1 VRPAWAVS
9 VRPAPRAVTIDLW
22 HTLIAFSRAGPRRYE
37 RARRAAWVD
46 PLVAHGL
53 PRRSAETDVRTMEE
67 WASRREARG
76 YSVSLAEQADE
87 LERLV
92 GVRPA
97 PDRVGH
103 AIAFALASASLRW
116 SPGLRPALARLRR
129 RGLRLGVV
137 SNILYEPPEA
147 AHALLRRL
155 GEHRVFDTV
164 VLSSDGTDSKPSPG
178 PIRRAAERLGVEP
191 SELLHI
197 GDGPADLVAAYR
209 AGVAF
214 VRFTGRP
221 RLNLTEPLGPIPTV
235 RYPSVESWTQLAD
248 EFDRLWARASAAR
261 DRSLRRGHSGP
272 ARPGPQAARPT
283 AGSPPIAPI
292 VPRSRPTGTPR
303 ARPPRG

>member
-1 VRPAWAVS
+1 M
-9 VRPAPRAVTIDLW
+9 TIDLW
-22 HTLIAFSRAGPRRYE
+22 HTLIAFSRAGPRKYE

-53 PRRSAETDVRTMEE
+53 PRRAAETDVRAMEE
-67 WASRREARG
+67 WASRREASG
-76 YSVSLAEQADE
+76 HSVSLAEQADE
-87 LERLV
+87 IERLV

-103 AIAFALASASLRW
+103 AIAFAIASASLRW
-116 SPGLRPALARLRR
+116 SPGLRPALVRLRR

-155 GEHRVFDTV
+155 GERRVFDAV
-164 VLSSDGTDSKPSPG
+164 VISSDGPDAKPSPG
-178 PIRRAAERLGVEP
+178 PIRRAADRLGVHP

-197 GDGPADLVAAYR
+197 GDGPADLVAAHR

-221 RLNLTEPLGPIPTV
+221 RLKLTEPLAPIPKV
-235 RYPSVESWTQLAD
+235 RYPSVGSWTELAD
-248 EFDRLWARASAAR
+248 DFDRLWFRASAAR
-261 DRSLRRGHSGP
+261 DRSLRRGRSG
-272 ARPGPQAARPT
+272 RG
-283 AGSPPIAPI
+283 
-292 VPRSRPTGTPR
+292 
-303 ARPPRG
+303 RPPRRATGRVA